1 MSAVKPSAFAVW
13 RRMLAELMGTALLVT
28 VVVGSGIAAAAGRI
42 FSDTF
47 AGIAPASALFFMAAQ
62 LLGGLVGLSL
72 VRFFLPDAS
81 VTAGRAVVPH
91 PNHVPEE
98 S

>member
-1 MSAVKPSAFAVW
+1 MSAVKHSAFAVW

-28 VVVGSGIAAAAGRI
+28 VVGSGIAAAAGRI

-81 VTAGRAVVPH
+81 VTAGRRPASEPR
-91 PNHVPEE
+91 